1 MALLCALPLPDLHAL
16 PAAARPLADALGL
29 PLLGTAAFD
38 PAASADPARPA
49 ELVAA
54 IRSASADL
62 EAMLP
67 AGVQPAGLAL
77 RLNGE
82 PEWAPP
88 VRRAIELDAR
98 LLAVD
103 SREGPGL
110 SSLGEIVRAAP
121 MPVVAIGPR
130 FEPGSPAPVR
140 VLALTDGSPTA
151 AAVGPGLTR
160 LLAGSAVPV
169 ELLAVAVP
177 ALGEAPRERELELAR
192 ALEELE
198 AAMPGVQVVH
208 RRVEPARSFESV
220 AAAAIRVARESAA
233 THIALSTHGRGLALR
248 FLLGSVADALV
259 RSSPLPLLLVVPL
272 AERSGG

>member
-29 PLLGTAAFD
+29 PLLGTAVFD
-38 PAASADPARPA
+38 PAASADPSRPA

-54 IRSASADL
+54 IRSAAADL

-77 RLNGE
+77 RLYGE

-110 SSLGEIVRAAP
+110 TSLGETVRAAP
-121 MPVVAIGPR
+121 TPVLAIGPR
-130 FEPGSPAPVR
+130 YALADEAPVR
-140 VLALTDGSPTA
+140 ILALTDGSPTA
-151 AAVGPGLTR
+151 AAVGPGLAG
-160 LLAGSAVPV
+160 LLQGAAVPV

-233 THIALSTHGRGLALR
+233 TCIALATHGRGRALR

-259 RSSPLPLLLVVPL
+259 RSSPLPLLLVAPPG
-272 AERSGG
+272 EPSGG